1 MYKSSSLDIFLSI
14 ILKALKM
21 LTGKVYLQL
30 VGADGGSA
38 HPIRA
43 GVGDGH
49 AYHKRVNKSLI
60 ESSN

>member
-1 MYKSSSLDIFLSI
+1 
-14 ILKALKM
+14 M

-30 VGADGGSA
+30 VGADGGAA

-43 GVGDGH
+43 GVGH
-49 AYHKRVNKSLI
+49 AYHKKVNKSLI